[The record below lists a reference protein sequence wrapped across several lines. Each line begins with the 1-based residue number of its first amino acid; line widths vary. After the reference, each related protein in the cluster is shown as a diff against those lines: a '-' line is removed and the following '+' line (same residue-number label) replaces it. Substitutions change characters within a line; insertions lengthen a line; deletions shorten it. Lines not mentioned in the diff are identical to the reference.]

1 MEKEK
6 NAVDEYITTFPSG
19 IQTILQRIRSTIR
32 EAAPKADKLMS
43 YGIPT
48 YKTAG
53 RPLVYF
59 AAFKKHIGLYVIPTG
74 HAEVPSESSGYKK
87 GKHSVQ
93 FPLNHA
99 IPFDLIKR
107 IVEFRVMENN
117 KHHRP

>member
-19 IQTILQRIRSTIR
+19 IQTILQRIRSTFR
-32 EAAPKADKLMS
+32 EAAPEADELMS

-74 HAEVPSESSGYKK
+74 HTEFTSDLAGYKK
-87 GKHSVQ
+87 GKDSVR
-93 FPLNHA
+93 FPLDQA

-107 IVEFRVMENN
+107 IVEFRVMENK